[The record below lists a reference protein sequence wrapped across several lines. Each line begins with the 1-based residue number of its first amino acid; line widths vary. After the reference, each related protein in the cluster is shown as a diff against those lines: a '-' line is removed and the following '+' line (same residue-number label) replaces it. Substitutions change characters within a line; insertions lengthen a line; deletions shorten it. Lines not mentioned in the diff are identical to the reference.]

1 MSGGCSAD
9 CLGSLIWGRAD
20 LGGRPPYPEAVFQDL
35 QEQGADILLIVQAN
49 QRTLQRQICCQF
61 QGKFT
66 IQLVPLDHEVSP
78 GCRITW
84 TLCAQ

>member
-1 MSGGCSAD
+1 MIGGCSAG

-35 QEQGADILLIVQAN
+35 QEQGADILLIVQAH